1 MRDKTACFTG
11 HRKIPFE
18 QTEAIKQR
26 LKEAI
31 VDLINNGYCF
41 FGAGGALG
49 FDTMAAQAVLSLK
62 AQYPHIRLILV
73 LPCLTQTSHW
83 SDRDKKLYKSIK
95 QQSDKVVYT
104 SLAYTPGCMYK
115 RNRHLIDNSSVCICY
130 QMEATGGTAFTVNCA
145 RKRGLLVID
154 LA

>member
-83 SDRDKKLYKSIK
+83 SIGLNYPICRMVLPHSRIFPAFLIILCPDLY
-95 QQSDKVVYT
+95 
-104 SLAYTPGCMYK
+104 P
-115 RNRHLIDNSSVCICY
+115 RP
-130 QMEATGGTAFTVNCA
+130 
-145 RKRGLLVID
+145 
-154 LA
+154 